1 VSVIDE
7 STGISI
13 CQTSDSRTSEQH
25 IDVIHNWPACHTKIS
40 TKEKVPSE
48 VAYLIEGLSWGALIR
63 PEVSRY
69 MWTKLELDRK
79 PDGEAAR
86 ISREVVQ
93 AANGHKDPV
102 DIIADFLM
110 EVRKHTI
117 VNLDQKFGKQLWR
130 TLPITLVITVPA
142 VWSDAAKDRT
152 MQAFDKAGWNSLEF
166 PQLKNT
172 LIATEPEAAAI
183 YTIRTLRGTAQN
195 RDFKVGDGF
204 IVCDMGGGTVD
215 LIAYKVTKLKP
226 IQIQEAT
233 VGNGA
238 QCGGTFVDRR
248 FLKFL
253 ELRLGT
259 TDFMSLAGCRS
270 EEVPYSSLAKRASLM
285 LQNFQQTAK
294 SGFSGDEDYTQE
306 LKGPLSNIELDEARG
321 ITDGEILLK
330 A

>member
-1 VSVIDE
+1 
-7 STGISI
+7 
-13 CQTSDSRTSEQH
+13 
-25 IDVIHNWPACHTKIS
+25 
-40 TKEKVPSE
+40 
-48 VAYLIEGLSWGALIR
+48 
-63 PEVSRY
+63 
-69 MWTKLELDRK
+69 
-79 PDGEAAR
+79 
-86 ISREVVQ
+86 
-93 AANGHKDPV
+93 
-102 DIIADFLM
+102 
-110 EVRKHTI
+110 
-117 VNLDQKFGKQLWR
+117 
-130 TLPITLVITVPA
+130 
-142 VWSDAAKDRT
+142 

-270 EEVPYSSLAKRASLM
+270 EEVPYSSLAKRVSLM

>member
-1 VSVIDE
+1 MSVIDE

-117 VNLDQKFGKQLWR
+117 VNRPEIWQATMADLTNHPRHHCPSGMVRCSQG
-130 TLPITLVITVPA
+130 
-142 VWSDAAKDRT
+142 SYDASFR
-152 MQAFDKAGWNSLEF
+152 
-166 PQLKNT
+166 
-172 LIATEPEAAAI
+172 
-183 YTIRTLRGTAQN
+183 
-195 RDFKVGDGF
+195 
-204 IVCDMGGGTVD
+204 
-215 LIAYKVTKLKP
+215 
-226 IQIQEAT
+226 
-233 VGNGA
+233 
-238 QCGGTFVDRR
+238 
-248 FLKFL
+248 
-253 ELRLGT
+253 
-259 TDFMSLAGCRS
+259 
-270 EEVPYSSLAKRASLM
+270 
-285 LQNFQQTAK
+285 
-294 SGFSGDEDYTQE
+294 
-306 LKGPLSNIELDEARG
+306 
-321 ITDGEILLK
+321 
-330 A
+330 